1 VAVLTALLVTSGIA
15 APAATAQDLPLA
27 DGVAPAKIAAS
38 ALQGKLSPRL
48 NAAGGKITA
57 FVELAKKP
65 AVDAFNAEQGKG
77 SGTEKAKQAAKAA
90 KADTAGAVD
99 SVIGQLKAADSSARL
114 VAQTFNAAAGA
125 VVTADAAKTRELA
138 KRPDFVS
145 VRTVVP
151 KTRSN
156 SSAPQLTNTLSAWQQ
171 TGRTGDGIRIGVID
185 DGIDYTHADFGGPGT
200 PAPYNTVDRA
210 KPTQLFPTAKV
221 VGGTD
226 LVGDDYDSAGTHG
239 STIPKPDANPLACGE
254 HGTHV
259 ARLGGF
265 GVNADGST
273 FTGDYSKLNAS
284 QLNAL
289 KIGPGTAPKG
299 SPLRDQGIRLRRF
312 HQRHFA
318 GARLVARPQRRRRLH
333 RSPRRGEPLARQR
346 LRRSGRSRLAVRAQ
360 ARRQ

>member
-1 VAVLTALLVTSGIA
+1 MAVLTALLVTSGIA

-125 VVTADAAKTRELA
+125 VVMADAAKTRELA

-156 SSAPQLTNTLSAWQQ
+156 SSAAQLTNTLSAWQQ

-200 PAPYNTVDRA
+200 PAAYNTVDRA
-210 KPTQLFPTAKV
+210 KPTQR
-221 VGGTD
+221 
-226 LVGDDYDSAGTHG
+226 S
-239 STIPKPDANPLACGE
+239 
-254 HGTHV
+254 
-259 ARLGGF
+259 
-265 GVNADGST
+265 
-273 FTGDYSKLNAS
+273 
-284 QLNAL
+284 
-289 KIGPGTAPKG
+289 
-299 SPLRDQGIRLRRF
+299 
-312 HQRHFA
+312 
-318 GARLVARPQRRRRLH
+318 RPQRSSAAPTSWAMTTIRPGRTGRPFPSRTRTRWRVASMAPTLPASAVSASTPTAAPSLATT
-333 RSPRRGEPLARQR
+333 RSSTLASSTR
-346 LRRSGRSRLAVRAQ
+346 
-360 ARRQ
+360 